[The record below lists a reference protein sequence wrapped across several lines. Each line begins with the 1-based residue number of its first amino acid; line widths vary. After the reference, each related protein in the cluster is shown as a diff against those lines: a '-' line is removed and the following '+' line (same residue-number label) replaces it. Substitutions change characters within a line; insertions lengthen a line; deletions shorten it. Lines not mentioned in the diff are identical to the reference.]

1 MSCAGKKTPL
11 PLQVPDLTESPSLS
25 ADKFAQYR
33 TAVGI
38 PLYVQAEIPHC
49 QFAIK
54 TPSQRLGNPT
64 EACWSMLKHLGLC
77 PCSVLNGVLVCVPR
91 S

>member
-1 MSCAGKKTPL
+1 MLIIRSHPKHLERMMEVTGVCHGCAGKKTPL

-25 ADKFAQYR
+25 ADKFSQYR

-38 PLYVQAEIPHC
+38 LLYVQAEIPHC

-54 TPSQRLGNPT
+54 AEPTPWKPY
-64 EACWSMLKHLGLC
+64 
-77 PCSVLNGVLVCVPR
+77 
-91 S
+91 